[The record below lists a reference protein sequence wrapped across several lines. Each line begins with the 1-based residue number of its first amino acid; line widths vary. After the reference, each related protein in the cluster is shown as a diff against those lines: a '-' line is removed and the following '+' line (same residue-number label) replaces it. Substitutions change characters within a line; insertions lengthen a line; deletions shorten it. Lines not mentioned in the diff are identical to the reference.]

1 MNSDPVIIE
10 LKNVCRSYNKDGE
23 KVVGV
28 RNINFR
34 VQKGEVVA
42 LVGPSGCG
50 KTTILRMIADIIQP
64 DSGSIFYNSQTIDYA
79 RHNGLLGY
87 VPQLSSLI
95 KFRTV
100 FGNIKLPLEL
110 KKATNPERMKDLI
123 SLCSLNGFEDYF
135 PSQLSGGMKQR
146 AAIARALSTNPEVL
160 LMDEPFA
167 SLDEMIKEKL
177 NEEVLRIQSTL
188 GTTILY
194 VTHNIEE
201 AVFLANKVVILSKE
215 PGTVID
221 IVDINLPTER
231 NSILRNSADF
241 FQEVIKVRRI
251 LKNI

>member
-1 MNSDPVIIE
+1 MNNDHFLIE
-10 LKNVCRSYNKDGE
+10 LKDVCRSYNKDGE

-28 RNINFR
+28 RNINFKVKR
-34 VQKGEVVA
+34 GEVIA

-64 DSGSIFYNSQTIDYA
+64 DSGSILYNGQTIDYA

-100 FGNIKLPLEL
+100 FDNIKLPLEL
-110 KKATNPERMKDLI
+110 KKVANLDRVKDLI
-123 SLCSLNGFEDYF
+123 KLCSLNGFEKYF
-135 PSQLSGGMKQR
+135 PAQLSGGMKQR

-201 AVFLANKVVILSKE
+201 AVFLANKVVVLSKE
-215 PGTVID
+215 PGTIID
-221 IVDINLPTER
+221 IVDINLPAER
-231 NSILRNSADF
+231 NSILRNSTDF